1 MTDAILLQL
10 LRQRNS
16 RAYRALRK
24 YYPMCRKRLAQL
36 GISEEDSKDIYQESV
51 ILLYEKLQDRAF
63 ELHAKV
69 STYLYSVCERKGLE
83 YYRYQ
88 QREAALSRVA
98 LSREMKTSPSAEEY
112 TKMPDDEQIRAAIQS
127 LGYPCKEL
135 LAAFYY
141 HKEKLKDLYVEMG
154 YSSENT
160 AKQAKFK
167 CMKRLKKDL
176 TLLVS

>member
-1 MTDAILLQL
+1 
-10 LRQRNS
+10 
-16 RAYRALRK
+16 
-24 YYPMCRKRLAQL
+24 MCRKRLAQL
-36 GISEEDSKDIYQESV
+36 GVSEEDSKDIYQESV
-51 ILLYEKLQDRAF
+51 ILLYEKLQDQAF
-63 ELHAKV
+63 ALHAKV

-83 YYRYQ
+83 HHRQ
-88 QREAALSRVA
+88 QKRKTA
-98 LSREMKTSPSAEEY
+98 LSREALSGEMKTNPTVEDA
-112 TKMPDDEQIRAAIQS
+112 TKMPDDEQIRTAIQS

-167 CMKRLKKDL
+167 CMKRLKKNL

>member
-1 MTDAILLQL
+1 
-10 LRQRNS
+10 
-16 RAYRALRK
+16 
-24 YYPMCRKRLAQL
+24 MCRKRLAQL
-36 GISEEDSKDIYQESV
+36 GVSEEDSKDIYQESV
-51 ILLYEKLQDRAF
+51 ILLYEKLQDQAF
-63 ELHAKV
+63 ALHAKV

-83 YYRYQ
+83 HHRQ
-88 QREAALSRVA
+88 QKRKTALSREAQSRVA
-98 LSREMKTSPSAEEY
+98 LSREALSGEMKTNPTVEDA
-112 TKMPDDEQIRAAIQS
+112 TKMPDDEQIRTAIQS

-167 CMKRLKKDL
+167 CMKRLKKNL